1 MNRPHTR
8 RAGRR
13 SAKAN
18 ALSRF
23 LSGDAR
29 ALQALHAPDYPRDPV
44 TGEYDYG
51 RMSDEQLTRLI
62 AECRAKMTD
71 EERAMCHPNSFRD
84 MKELTDEELTELIEW
99 DKAQLNE
106 GINRRIEALRN
117 PIYTP

>member
-1 MNRPHTR
+1 MNRTHTR
-8 RAGRR
+8 R
-13 SAKAN
+13 AKAN

-29 ALQALHAPDYPRDPV
+29 ALQALNAPNYPRDPV

-51 RMSDEQLTRLI
+51 RMSNEQLTRLI
-62 AECRAKMTD
+62 AECYAKMAD

-106 GINRRIEALRN
+106 GVQRRIEALRN
-117 PIYTP
+117 PISTP